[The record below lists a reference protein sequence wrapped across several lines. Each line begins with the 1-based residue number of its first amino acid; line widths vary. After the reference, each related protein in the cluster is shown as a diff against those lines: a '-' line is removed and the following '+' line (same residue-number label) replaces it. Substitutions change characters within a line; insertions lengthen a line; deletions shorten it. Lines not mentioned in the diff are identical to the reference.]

1 MFNSYYCSCF
11 SNSIKAAS
19 QKQTGPQSI
28 PILTTN
34 LYFGTKS
41 CTGKLTCY
49 ATEKFEGERHRF
61 RRRLSYMKIHEHI
74 ICHWVTQ
81 KVYISDICICRSCYV
96 KWLRRM
102 GMVKEEGYLKENILH
117 VYDH

>member
-1 MFNSYYCSCF
+1 
-11 SNSIKAAS
+11 
-19 QKQTGPQSI
+19 
-28 PILTTN
+28 
-34 LYFGTKS
+34 
-41 CTGKLTCY
+41 
-49 ATEKFEGERHRF
+49 
-61 RRRLSYMKIHEHI
+61 MKIHEHI